1 MITRRVAKRTQS
13 RLSGLLP
20 DPILLRQNAMNSAKA
35 ICVYTT
41 ANSQNRRV
49 LLKQRIKDRAIACEM
64 KRGNVFVCG
73 YVTKNDTV
81 VKPYCRRKARK

>member
-20 DPILLRQNAMNSAKA
+20 DPILLRQNAINSAKA

-41 ANSQNRRV
+41 SKSPYRRV
-49 LLKQRIKDRAIACEM
+49 LLKQRIKDRAIACGM

-73 YVTKNDTV
+73 YVTKNDKV
-81 VKPYCRRKARK
+81 VKPYCRRKAT